1 MKILL
6 LGATGQIGHAL
17 TRAPTDRPGPLRPIV
32 ATTDHSVPVPRVGTL
47 SLAGAPLVPFPL
59 HRDRRFP
66 QFSTRA
72 RTRMALPLCRTS
84 HGQ

>member
-1 MKILL
+1 M
-6 LGATGQIGHAL
+6 
-17 TRAPTDRPGPLRPIV
+17 TRPLRSIAIA
-32 ATTDHSVPVPRVGTL
+32 ATSALLRAAPSLDRVSVFSALRC
-47 SLAGAPLVPFPL
+47 ALVPFPL

-66 QFSTRA
+66 QFNIGA